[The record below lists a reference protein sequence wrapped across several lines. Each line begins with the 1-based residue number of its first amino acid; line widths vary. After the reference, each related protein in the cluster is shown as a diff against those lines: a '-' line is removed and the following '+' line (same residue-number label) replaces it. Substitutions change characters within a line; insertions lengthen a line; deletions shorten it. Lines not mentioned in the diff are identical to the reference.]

1 MVWRPVR
8 RRSLTSAGSRPS
20 AASGRAS
27 RALAELPGAAIA
39 ASSDPNRA
47 SAAAAPL
54 VSAMPTRAVIR
65 RSAARSTSR
74 PIRIVRRTVAA
85 PYLATPSRAFLAASP
100 CARRPSAPPPTS
112 SAARRRD
119 PRSRESRHLSRRPP
133 GRGRRGSQ
141 APARVASIPPPA
153 IPASATR
160 SRRPTTGA
168 RRPRSGAR
176 PARARETGA
185 RANNNE

>member
-1 MVWRPVR
+1 MTRQIYVGVTEAKAAIRSIGSRSNHAVDAVLVVQTVKTTNLRSRPVALPGTS
-8 RRSLTSAGSRPS
+8 RRST
-20 AASGRAS
+20 AS
-27 RALAELPGAAIA
+27 IK
-39 ASSDPNRA
+39 
-47 SAAAAPL
+47 
-54 VSAMPTRAVIR
+54 R

-74 PIRIVRRTVAA
+74 PIRIVRRTAA
-85 PYLATPSRAFLAASP
+85 TRSRAFLAVSP

-119 PRSRESRHLSRRPP
+119 LRSRASRHLSRRPP
-133 GRGRRGSQ
+133 GRVRQGSQ
-141 APARVASIPPPA
+141 APARVASIPPPP

-176 PARARETGA
+176 RARARETGA
-185 RANNNE
+185 RVNE